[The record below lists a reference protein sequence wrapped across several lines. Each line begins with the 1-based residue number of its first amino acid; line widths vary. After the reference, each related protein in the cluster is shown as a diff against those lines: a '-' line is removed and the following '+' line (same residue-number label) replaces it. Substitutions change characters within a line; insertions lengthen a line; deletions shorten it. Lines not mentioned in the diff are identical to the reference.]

1 MTIIYH
7 MTPTGPKP
15 CSASTGQCPYSGR
28 MHGSKAEVEG
38 KYEQDMETVSSL
50 KKRLTEAA
58 EAYYTG
64 ADVDSTMTDDEYDAG
79 VAYLRSMTEKYDL
92 TADAALTD
100 LLDGKVAAG
109 ADVLAKNASK
119 VKHAVPMLSLEK
131 ADTREDVERYLKK
144 MEAAGA
150 TGFKLQAK
158 FDGIAC
164 SAVFRDGKLT
174 QMSTRGNGEQGE
186 DMSYLIDSSDVTVDG
201 LPSSVDPSVSGEIRG
216 ELFLRPSEFRKMNEA
231 REAKGM
237 EPFANPRNT
246 NAGIVKRA
254 AGGLNGDKAELQF
267 VMYKTIGSHTEEEW
281 KRNGVMDATTLTEQE
296 WAKTGMPL
304 PGGSLSVEPDD
315 GEALDSIT
323 DKTMAVI
330 DAFDPVREKTDLSLD
345 GIVVK
350 PLNELEMDAKMG
362 SNAHHPLS
370 QIAWKYKGA
379 TAQARVTGLEWTVGK
394 SGKLTPTLT
403 YDAVD
408 LDGSKCTRATV
419 HNPAIL
425 EQLGIGP
432 GSVVEVEKKHDIL
445 PAVANGYR
453 PLYTPR
459 NLKKFT
465 VPKHC
470 PYCGSFI
477 RRDERLAY
485 CPNAKCPSRG
495 AFMLKAAAGKGALNF
510 DGMGASLVEALQ
522 DSGKV
527 STVADFYDLTVKS
540 LAETKVGEN
549 ADGTARV
556 FGEKRAKHVMEF
568 IEASKQ
574 LPFHKVLPA
583 LSIPDLGPQTAKAI
597 IRKYPSIDAI
607 KAASVEDLASI
618 EGIGEQTARKVKT
631 GVDDQWPV
639 IERMRAAGVQFAEA
653 PSGAG
658 KKLAGHE
665 SQQKALGGVK
675 ISITGSVPEGYKNRG
690 EWQEFVGAMGGEAQS
705 GPGKDTD
712 YLVWDGAR
720 SSAKLVKARKNGVK
734 IISPSD
740 FTKAMKTGEF
750 PDHSTWDETGAYVG

>member
-1 MTIIYH
+1 MAMTYH
-7 MTPTGPKP
+7 MTPAGPKP
-15 CSASTGQCPYSGR
+15 CSASKAKCPYGDR
-28 MHGSKAEVEG
+28 LHGPQAEVEA
-38 KYEQDMETVSSL
+38 KYEQDMETVASL

-64 ADVDSTMTDDEYDAG
+64 ADIDSPMTDDEYDAG
-79 VAYLRSMTEKYDL
+79 IAYLRGMREKYDL
-92 TADAALTD
+92 SADAKLTD

-119 VKHAVPMLSLEK
+119 VKHDVPMLSLEK
-131 ADTREDVERYLKK
+131 ADAREDVERYLKK

-150 TGFKLQAK
+150 AGFKLQAK

-164 SAVFRDGKLT
+164 SAVFKNGKLT

-186 DMSYLIDSSDVTVDG
+186 DMSYLIGSPDVTVDG
-201 LPSSVDPSVSGEIRG
+201 LPASVDPSITGEIRG
-216 ELFLRPSEFRKMNEA
+216 ELFLRPSEFRKMNGEREA
-231 REAKGM
+231 RGE

-254 AGGLNGDKAELQF
+254 AGGLNGDKARLQF
-267 VMYKTIGSHTEEEW
+267 VMYKTMGDHSEEEW
-281 KRNGVMDATTLTEQE
+281 KKNGVMDATTLTEQE
-296 WAKTGMPL
+296 WEKTGMPL
-304 PGGSLSVEPDD
+304 PGGSLSVEPGA
-315 GEALDSIT
+315 GEKIESIT

-350 PLNELEMDAKMG
+350 PLNEIEMDKKMG
-362 SNAHHPLS
+362 SNSHHPLS

-379 TAQARVTGLEWTVGK
+379 TAQSKVTGLEWTVGK
-394 SGKLTPTLT
+394 SGKLTPTIT
-403 YDAVD
+403 YEAVD
-408 LDGSKCTRATV
+408 LDGSTCTRATV

-425 EQLGIGP
+425 EQMGLGV
-432 GSVVEVEKKHDIL
+432 GSVIEVEKVHDIL
-445 PAVANGYR
+445 PFASQVVMSPKGMR
-453 PLYTPR
+453 
-459 NLKKFT
+459 KFS

-527 STVADFYDLTVKS
+527 TTVADFYDLTAKS

-597 IRKYPSIDAI
+597 IKKYPSIDAI
-607 KAASVEDLASI
+607 KAASVEDLATV
-618 EGIGEQTARKVKT
+618 EGIGEQTACKVKN

-639 IERMRAAGVQFAEA
+639 IERMRAAGVQFEEKPAA
-653 PSGAG
+653 SGAG
-658 KKLAGHE
+658 KKMAGHE
-665 SQQKALGGVK
+665 NQQKALGGVK

-750 PDHSTWDETGAYVG
+750 PDHSTWSEAGEYVG

>member
-1 MTIIYH
+1 MAMTYH
-7 MTPTGPKP
+7 MTPAGPKP
-15 CSASTGQCPYSGR
+15 CSASKAKCPYGDR
-28 MHGSKAEVEG
+28 LHGPQAEVEA
-38 KYEQDMETVSSL
+38 KYEQDMETVASL

-64 ADVDSTMTDDEYDAG
+64 ADIDSLMTDDEYDAG
-79 VAYLRSMTEKYDL
+79 IAYLRGMREKYDL
-92 TADAALTD
+92 SADAKLTD
-100 LLDGKVAAG
+100 LIDGKVAAG

-119 VKHAVPMLSLEK
+119 VKHDVPMLSLEK
-131 ADTREDVERYLKK
+131 ADAREDVERYLKK

-150 TGFKLQAK
+150 AGFKLQAK

-164 SAVFRDGKLT
+164 SAMFKNGKLV

-186 DMSYLIDSSDVTVDG
+186 DMSYLIGSSDVTVAG
-201 LPSSVDPSVSGEIRG
+201 LPASVDPSITGEIRG
-216 ELFLRPSEFRKMNEA
+216 ELFLRPSEFRKMNEECES
-231 REAKGM
+231 RGE

-254 AGGLNGDKAELQF
+254 AGGLNGDKAKLQF
-267 VMYKTIGSHTEEEW
+267 VMYKTMGDHSEEEW
-281 KRNGVMDATTLTEQE
+281 KKNGVMDATTLTEQE
-296 WAKTGMPL
+296 WEKTGMPL
-304 PGGSLSVEPDD
+304 PGGSLSVKPGS
-315 GEALDSIT
+315 GEEIDSIT

-330 DAFDPVREKTDLSLD
+330 DAFDPVREKTDLALD

-350 PLNELEMDAKMG
+350 PLNEIEMDKKMG
-362 SNAHHPLS
+362 SNSHHPLS

-379 TAQARVTGLEWTVGK
+379 TAQSKVTGLEWTVGK
-394 SGKLTPTLT
+394 SGKLTPTIT
-403 YDAVD
+403 YEAVD
-408 LDGSKCTRATV
+408 LDGSTCTRATV

-425 EQLGIGP
+425 EQMGLGV
-432 GSVVEVEKKHDIL
+432 GSVIEVEKVHDIL
-445 PAVANGYR
+445 PFASQVVMSPKGMR
-453 PLYTPR
+453 
-459 NLKKFT
+459 KFS

-527 STVADFYDLTVKS
+527 TTVADFYDLTAKS

-597 IRKYPSIDAI
+597 IKKYPSIDAI
-607 KAASVEDLASI
+607 KAASVEDLATV
-618 EGIGEQTARKVKT
+618 EGIGKQTARKVKT

-639 IERMRAAGVQFAEA
+639 IERMRAAGVQFEEKLAA
-653 PSGAG
+653 SGAG
-658 KKLAGHE
+658 KKMAGHE
-665 SQQKALGGVK
+665 NQQKALGGVR

-750 PDHSTWDETGAYVG
+750 PDHSTWSEAGEYVG

>member
-1 MTIIYH
+1 MAMTYH
-7 MTPTGPKP
+7 MTPAGPKP
-15 CSASTGQCPYSGR
+15 CSASKAKCPYGDR
-28 MHGSKAEVEG
+28 MHGSQAEVEA
-38 KYEQDMETVSSL
+38 KYEQDMETVASL

-64 ADVDSTMTDDEYDAG
+64 ADIDSPMTDDEYDAG
-79 VAYLRSMTEKYDL
+79 IAYLRGMREKYDL
-92 TADAALTD
+92 SADAKLAD

-109 ADVLAKNASK
+109 ADVLAKNSSK
-119 VKHAVPMLSLEK
+119 VNHTVPMLSLEK

-144 MEAAGA
+144 MEVAGA
-150 TGFKLQAK
+150 AGFKLQAK

-164 SAVFRDGKLT
+164 SAVFKNGKLV

-186 DMSYLIDSSDVTVDG
+186 DMSYLIGSSDVTVDG
-201 LPSSVDPSVSGEIRG
+201 LPASVDPSITGEIRG
-216 ELFLRPSEFRKMNEA
+216 ELFLRPSEFRKMNEE
-231 REAKGM
+231 REARGE

-254 AGGLNGDKAELQF
+254 AGGLNGDKATLQF
-267 VMYKTIGSHTEEEW
+267 VMYKTMRDHSEEEW
-281 KRNGVMDATTLTEQE
+281 KKNGVMDATTLTEQE
-296 WAKTGMPL
+296 WEKTGMPL
-304 PGGSLSVEPDD
+304 PGGSLSVKPGS
-315 GEALDSIT
+315 GEKIDSIT

-350 PLNELEMDAKMG
+350 PLNEIEMDEKMG
-362 SNAHHPLS
+362 SNSHHPLS

-379 TAQARVTGLEWTVGK
+379 TAQSKVTGLEWTVGK
-394 SGKLTPTLT
+394 SGKLTPTIT
-403 YDAVD
+403 YEAVD
-408 LDGSKCTRATV
+408 LDGSTCTRATV

-425 EQLGIGP
+425 EQMGLGV
-432 GSVVEVEKKHDIL
+432 GSVIEVEKVHDIL
-445 PAVANGYR
+445 PFASQVVMSPKGMR
-453 PLYTPR
+453 
-459 NLKKFT
+459 KFA

-510 DGMGASLVEALQ
+510 DGMGASLIEALQ

-527 STVADFYDLTVKS
+527 TTVADFYDLTAKS

-549 ADGTARV
+549 TDGSARV

-607 KAASVEDLASI
+607 KAASVEDLATV

-631 GVDDQWPV
+631 GIEDQWSV

-665 SQQKALGGVK
+665 SQQKALGGVR

-750 PDHSTWDETGAYVG
+750 PDHSTWSETGEYVG

>member
-1 MTIIYH
+1 MAMTYH
-7 MTPTGPKP
+7 MTPAGPKP
-15 CSASTGQCPYSGR
+15 CSASKAKCPYGDR
-28 MHGSKAEVEG
+28 LHGPQAEVEA
-38 KYEQDMETVSSL
+38 KYEQDMETVASL

-64 ADVDSTMTDDEYDAG
+64 ADIDSLMTDDEYDAG
-79 VAYLRSMTEKYDL
+79 IAYLRGMREKYDL
-92 TADAALTD
+92 SADAKLTD

-119 VKHAVPMLSLEK
+119 VKHDVPMLSLEK
-131 ADTREDVERYLKK
+131 ADAREDVERYLKK

-150 TGFKLQAK
+150 AGFKLQAK

-164 SAVFRDGKLT
+164 SAVFKNGKLV

-186 DMSYLIDSSDVTVDG
+186 DMSYLIGSSDVTVAG
-201 LPSSVDPSVSGEIRG
+201 LPASVDPSITGEIRG
-216 ELFLRPSEFRKMNEA
+216 ELFLRPSEFRKMNEE
-231 REAKGM
+231 RESRGE

-254 AGGLNGDKAELQF
+254 AGGLNGDKAKLQF
-267 VMYKTIGSHTEEEW
+267 VMYKTMGDHSEEEW
-281 KRNGVMDATTLTEQE
+281 KKNGVMDATTLTEQE
-296 WAKTGMPL
+296 WEKTGMPL
-304 PGGSLSVEPDD
+304 PGGSLSVKPGS
-315 GEALDSIT
+315 GEKIDSIT

-330 DAFDPVREKTDLSLD
+330 DAFDPVREKTDLALD

-350 PLNELEMDAKMG
+350 PLNEIEMDKKMG
-362 SNAHHPLS
+362 SNSHHPLS

-379 TAQARVTGLEWTVGK
+379 TAQSKVTGLEWTVGK
-394 SGKLTPTLT
+394 SGKLTPTIT
-403 YDAVD
+403 YEAVD
-408 LDGSKCTRATV
+408 LDGSTCTRATV

-425 EQLGIGP
+425 EQMGLGV
-432 GSVVEVEKKHDIL
+432 GSVIEVEKVHDIL
-445 PAVANGYR
+445 PFASQVVMSPKGMR
-453 PLYTPR
+453 
-459 NLKKFT
+459 KFS

-470 PYCGSFI
+470 PYCGSFV

-527 STVADFYDLTVKS
+527 TTVADFYDLTAKS

-583 LSIPDLGPQTAKAI
+583 LSIPDLGPRTAKAI
-597 IRKYPSIDAI
+597 IKKYPSIDAI
-607 KAASVEDLASI
+607 KAASVEDLATV
-618 EGIGEQTARKVKT
+618 EGIGEQTARKVKN

-639 IERMRAAGVQFAEA
+639 IERMRAAGVQFAEKPA
-653 PSGAG
+653 ASGAG
-658 KKLAGHE
+658 KKMAGHE

-750 PDHSTWDETGAYVG
+750 PDHSTWSEAGEYVG

>member
-1 MTIIYH
+1 MAMTYH
-7 MTPTGPKP
+7 MTPAGPKP
-15 CSASTGQCPYSGR
+15 CSASKAKCPYGDR
-28 MHGSKAEVEG
+28 LHGPQAEVEA
-38 KYEQDMETVSSL
+38 KYEQDMETVASL

-64 ADVDSTMTDDEYDAG
+64 ADIDSPMTDDEYDAG
-79 VAYLRSMTEKYDL
+79 IAYLRGMREKYDL
-92 TADAALTD
+92 SADAKLTD

-119 VKHAVPMLSLEK
+119 VKHDVPMLSLEK
-131 ADTREDVERYLKK
+131 ADAREDVERYLKK

-150 TGFKLQAK
+150 AGFKLQAK

-164 SAVFRDGKLT
+164 SAVFKNGKLV

-186 DMSYLIDSSDVTVDG
+186 DMSYLIGSSDVTVAG
-201 LPSSVDPSVSGEIRG
+201 LPASVDPSITGEIRG
-216 ELFLRPSEFRKMNEA
+216 ELFLRPSEFRKMNEE
-231 REAKGM
+231 RESRGE

-254 AGGLNGDKAELQF
+254 AGGLNGDKAKLQF
-267 VMYKTIGSHTEEEW
+267 VMYKTMGDHSEEEW
-281 KRNGVMDATTLTEQE
+281 KKNGVMDATTLTEQE
-296 WAKTGMPL
+296 WEKTGMPL
-304 PGGSLSVEPDD
+304 PGGSLSVKPGS
-315 GEALDSIT
+315 GEKIDSIT

-330 DAFDPVREKTDLSLD
+330 DAFDPVREKTDLALD

-350 PLNELEMDAKMG
+350 PLNEIEMDKKMG
-362 SNAHHPLS
+362 SNSHHPLS

-379 TAQARVTGLEWTVGK
+379 TAQSKVTGLEWTVGK
-394 SGKLTPTLT
+394 SGKLTPTIT
-403 YDAVD
+403 YEAVD
-408 LDGSKCTRATV
+408 LDGSTCTRATV

-425 EQLGIGP
+425 EQMGLGV
-432 GSVVEVEKKHDIL
+432 GSVIEVEKVHDIL
-445 PAVANGYR
+445 PFASQVVMSPKGMR
-453 PLYTPR
+453 
-459 NLKKFT
+459 KFS

-527 STVADFYDLTVKS
+527 TTVADFYDLTAKS

-597 IRKYPSIDAI
+597 IKKYHSIDAI
-607 KAASVEDLASI
+607 KAASVEDLATV
-618 EGIGEQTARKVKT
+618 EGIGEQTARKVKN

-639 IERMRAAGVQFAEA
+639 IERMRAAGVQFEEKPAA
-653 PSGAG
+653 SGAG
-658 KKLAGHE
+658 KKMAGHE

-750 PDHSTWDETGAYVG
+750 PDHSTWSEAGEYVG

>member
-1 MTIIYH
+1 MAMTYH
-7 MTPTGPKP
+7 MTPAGPKP
-15 CSASTGQCPYSGR
+15 CSASKAKCPYGDR
-28 MHGSKAEVEG
+28 MHGSQAEVEA
-38 KYEQDMETVSSL
+38 KYEQDMETVASL

-64 ADVDSTMTDDEYDAG
+64 ADIDSPMTDDEYDAG
-79 VAYLRSMTEKYDL
+79 IAYLRGMREKYDL
-92 TADAALTD
+92 SADAKLAD

-119 VKHAVPMLSLEK
+119 VNHTVPMLSLEK

-150 TGFKLQAK
+150 AGFKLQAK

-164 SAVFRDGKLT
+164 SAVFKNGKLV

-186 DMSYLIDSSDVTVDG
+186 DMSYLIGSSDVTVDG
-201 LPSSVDPSVSGEIRG
+201 LPASVDPSITGEIRG
-216 ELFLRPSEFRKMNEA
+216 ELFLRPSEFRKMNGEREA
-231 REAKGM
+231 RGE

-254 AGGLNGDKAELQF
+254 AGGLNGDKAKLQF
-267 VMYKTIGSHTEEEW
+267 VMYKTMGDHSEEEW
-281 KRNGVMDATTLTEQE
+281 KKNGVMDATTLTEQE
-296 WAKTGMPL
+296 WEKTGMPL
-304 PGGSLSVEPDD
+304 PGGSLSVEHGS
-315 GEALDSIT
+315 GEKIDSIT

-350 PLNELEMDAKMG
+350 PLNEIEMDEKMG
-362 SNAHHPLS
+362 SNSHHPLS

-379 TAQARVTGLEWTVGK
+379 TAQSKVTGLEWTVGK
-394 SGKLTPTLT
+394 SGKLTPTIT
-403 YDAVD
+403 YEAVD
-408 LDGSKCTRATV
+408 LDGSTCTRATV

-425 EQLGIGP
+425 EQMGLGV
-432 GSVVEVEKKHDIL
+432 GSVIEVEKVHDIL
-445 PAVANGYR
+445 PFASQVVMSPKGMR
-453 PLYTPR
+453 
-459 NLKKFT
+459 KFA

-527 STVADFYDLTVKS
+527 TTVADFYDLTAKS

-549 ADGTARV
+549 TDGSARV

-597 IRKYPSIDAI
+597 IKKYPNIDAI
-607 KAASVEDLASI
+607 KAASVEDLAI
-618 EGIGEQTARKVKT
+618 VEGIGAQTARKVKT
-631 GVDDQWPV
+631 GIEDQWSV

-653 PSGAG
+653 PSGDG

-665 SQQKALGGVK
+665 SQQKALGGVR

-750 PDHSTWDETGAYVG
+750 PDHSTWSEAGKYVG

>member
-1 MTIIYH
+1 MTMTYH
-7 MTPTGPKP
+7 MTPAGPKP
-15 CSASTGQCPYSGR
+15 CSASKAKCPYGDR
-28 MHGSKAEVEG
+28 LHGSQAEVEA
-38 KYEQDMETVSSL
+38 KYEQDMETVASL

-64 ADVDSTMTDDEYDAG
+64 ADIDSPMTDDEYDAG
-79 VAYLRSMTEKYDL
+79 IAYLRGMREKYDL
-92 TADAALTD
+92 SADAKLTD

-119 VKHAVPMLSLEK
+119 VKHTVPMLSLEK
-131 ADTREDVERYLKK
+131 ADAREDVERYLKK

-164 SAVFRDGKLT
+164 SAVFKNGKLV

-186 DMSYLIDSSDVTVDG
+186 DMSYLIGSSDVTVDG
-201 LPSSVDPSVSGEIRG
+201 LPASVDPSIAGEIRG
-216 ELFLRPSEFRKMNEA
+216 ELFLRPSEFRKMNEE
-231 REAKGM
+231 REARGE

-254 AGGLNGDKAELQF
+254 AGGLNGDKAKLQF
-267 VMYKTIGSHTEEEW
+267 VMYKTMGDHSEEEW
-281 KRNGVMDATTLTEQE
+281 KKNGVMDATTLTEQE
-296 WAKTGMPL
+296 WEKTGMPL
-304 PGGSLSVEPDD
+304 PGGSLSVEPGS
-315 GEALDSIT
+315 GEKIDSIT

-350 PLNELEMDAKMG
+350 PLNEIEMDEKMG
-362 SNAHHPLS
+362 SNSHHPLS

-379 TAQARVTGLEWTVGK
+379 TAQSKVTGLEWTVGK
-394 SGKLTPTLT
+394 SGKLTPTIT
-403 YDAVD
+403 YEAVD
-408 LDGSKCTRATV
+408 LDGSTCTRATV

-425 EQLGIGP
+425 EQMGLGV
-432 GSVVEVEKKHDIL
+432 GSVIEVEKVHDIL
-445 PAVANGYR
+445 PFASQVLMSPKGMR
-453 PLYTPR
+453 
-459 NLKKFT
+459 KFA

-527 STVADFYDLTVKS
+527 TTVADFYDLTAKS

-549 ADGTARV
+549 TDGSARV

-597 IRKYPSIDAI
+597 IKKYPSIDAI
-607 KAASVEDLASI
+607 KAASVEDLATV

-631 GVDDQWPV
+631 GIEAQWSV

-653 PSGAG
+653 PSSAG
-658 KKLAGHE
+658 KKLSGHE

-720 SSAKLVKARKNGVK
+720 SSAKLVKARNNGVK

-750 PDHSTWDETGAYVG
+750 PDHSTWSESGEYVG

>member
-1 MTIIYH
+1 MAMTYH
-7 MTPTGPKP
+7 MTPAGPKP
-15 CSASTGQCPYSGR
+15 CSASKAKCPYGDR
-28 MHGSKAEVEG
+28 MHGSQAEVEA
-38 KYEQDMETVSSL
+38 KYEQDMETVASL

-64 ADVDSTMTDDEYDAG
+64 ADIDSPMTDDEYDAG
-79 VAYLRSMTEKYDL
+79 IAYLRGMREKYDL
-92 TADAALTD
+92 SADAKLAD

-109 ADVLAKNASK
+109 ADVLAKNSSK
-119 VKHAVPMLSLEK
+119 VNHTVPMLSLEK

-144 MEAAGA
+144 MEVAGA
-150 TGFKLQAK
+150 AGFKLQAK

-164 SAVFRDGKLT
+164 SAVFKNGKLV

-186 DMSYLIDSSDVTVDG
+186 DMSYLIGSSDVTVDG
-201 LPSSVDPSVSGEIRG
+201 LPASVDPSITGEIRG
-216 ELFLRPSEFRKMNEA
+216 ELFLRPSEFRKMNEE
-231 REAKGM
+231 REARGE

-254 AGGLNGDKAELQF
+254 AGGLNGDKATLQF
-267 VMYKTIGSHTEEEW
+267 VMYKTMRDHSEEEW
-281 KRNGVMDATTLTEQE
+281 KKNGVMDATTLTEQE
-296 WAKTGMPL
+296 WEKTGMPL
-304 PGGSLSVEPDD
+304 PGGSLSVKPGS
-315 GEALDSIT
+315 GEKIDSIT

-350 PLNELEMDAKMG
+350 PLNEIEMDEKMG
-362 SNAHHPLS
+362 SNSHHPLS

-379 TAQARVTGLEWTVGK
+379 TAQSKVTGLEWTVGK
-394 SGKLTPTLT
+394 SGKLTPTIT
-403 YDAVD
+403 YEAVD
-408 LDGSKCTRATV
+408 LDGSTCTRATV

-425 EQLGIGP
+425 EQMGLGV
-432 GSVVEVEKKHDIL
+432 GSVIEVEKVHDIL
-445 PAVANGYR
+445 PFASQVVMSPKGMR
-453 PLYTPR
+453 
-459 NLKKFT
+459 KFA

-510 DGMGASLVEALQ
+510 DGMGASLIEALQ

-527 STVADFYDLTVKS
+527 TTVADFYDLTAKS

-549 ADGTARV
+549 TDGSARV

-607 KAASVEDLASI
+607 KAASVEDLATV

-631 GVDDQWPV
+631 GIEDQWSV

-653 PSGAG
+653 PSSDG

-665 SQQKALGGVK
+665 SQQKALGGVR

-750 PDHSTWDETGAYVG
+750 PDHSTWSETGEYVG

>member
-1 MTIIYH
+1 MVMTYH
-7 MTPTGPKP
+7 MTPAGPKP
-15 CSASTGQCPYSGR
+15 CSASKAKCPYGDR
-28 MHGSKAEVEG
+28 LHGSQAEVEA
-38 KYEQDMETVSSL
+38 KYEQDMETVASL
-50 KKRLTEAA
+50 KKKLTAAA

-64 ADVDSTMTDDEYDAG
+64 ADVDSPMTDDEYDAG
-79 VAYLRSMTEKYDL
+79 VAYLRGMREKYDL
-92 TADAALTD
+92 SADAELTD

-109 ADVLAKNASK
+109 ADVLAKNANK
-119 VKHAVPMLSLEK
+119 VKHDVPMLSLEK
-131 ADTREDVERYLKK
+131 ADAREDVERYLKK
-144 MEAAGA
+144 MELAGA

-164 SAVFRDGKLT
+164 SAVFKNGKLT

-186 DMSYLIDSSDVTVDG
+186 DMSYLIGSPDVTVDG
-201 LPSSVDPSVSGEIRG
+201 LPASVDPSITGEIRG
-216 ELFLRPSEFRKMNEA
+216 ELFLRPSEFRKMNGKREA
-231 REAKGM
+231 RGE

-254 AGGLNGDKAELQF
+254 AGGLNGDKARLQF
-267 VMYKTIGSHTEEEW
+267 VMYKTMGDHSEEEW
-281 KRNGVMDATTLTEQE
+281 KKNGVMDATTLTEQE
-296 WAKTGMPL
+296 WEKTGMPL
-304 PGGSLSVEPDD
+304 PGGSLSVEPGA
-315 GEALDSIT
+315 GEKIDSIT

-330 DAFDPVREKTDLSLD
+330 DAFDPVREKTDLALD

-350 PLNELEMDAKMG
+350 PLNEIEMDKKMG
-362 SNAHHPLS
+362 SNSHHPLS

-379 TAQARVTGLEWTVGK
+379 TAQSKVTGLEWTVGK
-394 SGKLTPTLT
+394 SGKLTPTIT
-403 YDAVD
+403 YEAVD
-408 LDGSKCTRATV
+408 LDGSTCTRATV

-425 EQLGIGP
+425 EQMGLGV
-432 GSVVEVEKKHDIL
+432 GSVIEVEKVHDIL
-445 PAVANGYR
+445 PFASQVVMS
-453 PLYTPR
+453 PR
-459 NLKKFT
+459 GMRKFS

-527 STVADFYDLTVKS
+527 TTVADFYDLTAKS

-549 ADGTARV
+549 ADGSARV

-607 KAASVEDLASI
+607 KAASVEDLATV

-631 GVDDQWPV
+631 GIEDQWSV
-639 IERMRAAGVQFAEA
+639 IERMRAAGVQFEEKPA
-653 PSGAG
+653 SGAG

-665 SQQKALGGVK
+665 TQQKALAGVK
-675 ISITGSVPEGYKNRG
+675 ISITGGVPEGYKNRG
-690 EWQEFVGAMGGEAQS
+690 EWQEFVGAMGGEAQT

-712 YLVWDGAR
+712 YLVWDGGR

-734 IISPSD
+734 IISPAD
-740 FTKAMKTGEF
+740 FTEAMKTGAF
-750 PDHSTWDETGAYVG
+750 PDHSTWDEAGVYVG

>member
-1 MTIIYH
+1 MAMTYH
-7 MTPTGPKP
+7 MTPAGPKP
-15 CSASTGQCPYSGR
+15 CSASKAKCPYGDR
-28 MHGSKAEVEG
+28 LHGPQAEVEA
-38 KYEQDMETVSSL
+38 KYEQDMETVASL

-64 ADVDSTMTDDEYDAG
+64 ADIDSPMTDDEYDAG
-79 VAYLRSMTEKYDL
+79 IAYLRGMREKYDL
-92 TADAALTD
+92 SADAKLTD

-119 VKHAVPMLSLEK
+119 VKHDVPMLSLEK
-131 ADTREDVERYLKK
+131 ADAREDVERYLKK

-164 SAVFRDGKLT
+164 SAVFKNGKLV

-186 DMSYLIDSSDVTVDG
+186 DMSYLIGSSDVTVDG
-201 LPSSVDPSVSGEIRG
+201 LPESVDPSITGEIRG
-216 ELFLRPSEFRKMNEA
+216 ELFLRPSEFRKMNEE
-231 REAKGM
+231 REARGE

-254 AGGLNGDKAELQF
+254 AGGLNGDKTTLQF
-267 VMYKTIGSHTEEEW
+267 VMYKTMGDHSEEEW
-281 KRNGVMDATTLTEQE
+281 KKNGVMDATTLTEQE
-296 WAKTGMPL
+296 WEKTGMPL
-304 PGGSLSVEPDD
+304 PGGSLSVEPGS
-315 GEALDSIT
+315 GEKIDSIT

-350 PLNELEMDAKMG
+350 PLNEIEMDEKMG
-362 SNAHHPLS
+362 SNSHHPLS

-379 TAQARVTGLEWTVGK
+379 TAQSKVTGLEWTVGK
-394 SGKLTPTLT
+394 SGKLTPTIT
-403 YDAVD
+403 YEAVD
-408 LDGSKCTRATV
+408 LDGSTCTRATV

-425 EQLGIGP
+425 EQMGLGV
-432 GSVVEVEKKHDIL
+432 GSVIEVEKVHDIL
-445 PAVANGYR
+445 PFASQVVMSPKGMR
-453 PLYTPR
+453 
-459 NLKKFT
+459 KFA

-527 STVADFYDLTVKS
+527 TTVADFYDLTAKS

-549 ADGTARV
+549 TDGSARV

-568 IEASKQ
+568 IEASKR

-597 IRKYPSIDAI
+597 IKKYPSIDAI
-607 KAASVEDLASI
+607 KAASVEDLATV
-618 EGIGEQTARKVKT
+618 EGIGAQTARKVKT
-631 GVDDQWPV
+631 GIEDQWPV
-639 IERMRAAGVQFAEA
+639 IERMRAAGVQFEEKPAA
-653 PSGAG
+653 SGAG
-658 KKLAGHE
+658 KKMAGLE

-675 ISITGSVPEGYKNRG
+675 ISITGSVPDGYKNRG

-750 PDHSTWDETGAYVG
+750 PDHSTWSEAGEYVG

>member
-1 MTIIYH
+1 MAMTYH
-7 MTPTGPKP
+7 MTPAGPKP
-15 CSASTGQCPYSGR
+15 CSASKAKCPYGDR
-28 MHGSKAEVEG
+28 LHGPQAEVEA
-38 KYEQDMETVSSL
+38 KYEQDMETVASL

-64 ADVDSTMTDDEYDAG
+64 ADIDSPMTDDEYDAG
-79 VAYLRSMTEKYDL
+79 IAYLRGMREKYDL
-92 TADAALTD
+92 SADAKLTD

-119 VKHAVPMLSLEK
+119 VKHDVPMLSLEK
-131 ADTREDVERYLKK
+131 ADAREDVERYLKK

-150 TGFKLQAK
+150 AGFKLQAK

-164 SAVFRDGKLT
+164 SAVFKNGKLV

-186 DMSYLIDSSDVTVDG
+186 DMSYLIGSSDVTVAG
-201 LPSSVDPSVSGEIRG
+201 LPASVDPSITGEIRG
-216 ELFLRPSEFRKMNEA
+216 ELFLRPSEFRKMNEE
-231 REAKGM
+231 RESRGE

-254 AGGLNGDKAELQF
+254 AGGLNGDKAKLQF
-267 VMYKTIGSHTEEEW
+267 VMYKTMGDHSEEEW
-281 KRNGVMDATTLTEQE
+281 KKNGVMDATTLTEQE
-296 WAKTGMPL
+296 WKKTGMPL
-304 PGGSLSVEPDD
+304 PGGSLSVKPGS
-315 GEALDSIT
+315 GEKIDSIT

-330 DAFDPVREKTDLSLD
+330 DAFDPVREKTDLALD

-350 PLNELEMDAKMG
+350 PLNEIEMDKKMG
-362 SNAHHPLS
+362 SNSHHPLS

-379 TAQARVTGLEWTVGK
+379 TAQSKVTGLEWTVGK
-394 SGKLTPTLT
+394 SGKLTPTIT
-403 YDAVD
+403 YEAVD
-408 LDGSKCTRATV
+408 LDGSTCTRATV

-425 EQLGIGP
+425 EQMGLGV
-432 GSVVEVEKKHDIL
+432 GSVIEVEKVHDIL
-445 PAVANGYR
+445 PFASQVVMSPKGMR
-453 PLYTPR
+453 
-459 NLKKFT
+459 KFS

-527 STVADFYDLTVKS
+527 TTVADFYDLTAKS

-597 IRKYPSIDAI
+597 IKKYPSIDAI
-607 KAASVEDLASI
+607 KAASVEDLATV
-618 EGIGEQTARKVKT
+618 EGIGEQTARKVKN

-639 IERMRAAGVQFAEA
+639 IERMRAAGVQFEEKPAA
-653 PSGAG
+653 SSAG
-658 KKLAGHE
+658 KKMAGLE

-750 PDHSTWDETGAYVG
+750 PDHSTWSEAGEYVG